1 MVFCEV
7 TKDMRK
13 LYTHIHVYF
22 TYCYYAGTGEGDI
35 TASEEVIQPC
45 LQLYPQVAEYLI
57 LEKLYSFKTRL
68 SNRWP

>member
-1 MVFCEV
+1 V
-7 TKDMRK
+7 KRK
-13 LYTHIHVYF
+13 LYIRVYF

-57 LEKLYSFKTRL
+57 LEKLY
-68 SNRWP
+68 